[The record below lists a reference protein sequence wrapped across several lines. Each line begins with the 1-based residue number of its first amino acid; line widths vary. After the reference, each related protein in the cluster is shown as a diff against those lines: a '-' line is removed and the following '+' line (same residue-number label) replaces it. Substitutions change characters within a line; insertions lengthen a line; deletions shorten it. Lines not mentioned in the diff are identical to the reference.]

1 MNVFRVGFIVPN
13 CMEYKLAGKNLLQY
27 TNLFSPN
34 DYQKND
40 KIIYKYFFGINM
52 SSLEFRFTKIDE
64 TINYLLEEI
73 KHNDLISEKYKKT
86 CKYLNY
92 VEDLLILVS
101 AAKYLKYV
109 ENFLI
114 LVSTATNCTLCNHC
128 RNKKVLVNY
137 KENVI
142 HA

>member
-1 MNVFRVGFIVPN
+1 
-13 CMEYKLAGKNLLQY
+13 
-27 TNLFSPN
+27 
-34 DYQKND
+34 
-40 KIIYKYFFGINM
+40 M
-52 SSLEFRFTKIDE
+52 SSLEFRFKKIDK